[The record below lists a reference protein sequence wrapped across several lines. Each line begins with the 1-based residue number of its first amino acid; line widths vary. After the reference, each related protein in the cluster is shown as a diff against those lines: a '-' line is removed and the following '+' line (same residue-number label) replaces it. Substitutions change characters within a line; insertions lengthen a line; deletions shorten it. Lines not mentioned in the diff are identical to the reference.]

1 MARRSSYGDLLE
13 PGLRAIL
20 FDKYKAI
27 PQQYTKVFNV
37 LTSTKQDETDSGIS
51 GFGQFDETA
60 ETGVLTYEDP
70 LQGYDVSYTHKK
82 FAKGF
87 KVSEELWEDDQYNK
101 IKKMPEKLGVSAN
114 RTVETQAAGILNN
127 AFVTTYTTGGDGQAL
142 CSASHPRSDGGTA
155 QDNADTATLSESSLK
170 TAEMAMES
178 TLDDKG
184 QLITV
189 MPNLLIVP
197 PALKHTAKIL
207 LQSTGRPYDGSVV
220 YRNDINTLN
229 GEYELLVWA
238 YLGAAAG
245 GDDNAWFLVDT
256 AVQELNFFWR
266 KHLTFEQ
273 DNSFDTDEALYKAK
287 MRFSVGFSNWRGVYG
302 STGGA

>member
-20 FDKYKAI
+20 FEKYNAI

-51 GFGQFDETA
+51 GFGQFDEQS
-60 ETGVLTYEDP
+60 ESGSLTYEDP

-82 FAKGF
+82 FSKGF
-87 KVSEELWEDDQYNK
+87 KVTEEMWEDDQYNK
-101 IKKMPEKLGVSAN
+101 IKKMPEKLGVAAN
-114 RTVETQAAGILNN
+114 RTVETQAADILNN
-127 AFVTTYTTGGDGQAL
+127 AFVTTYTTGGDGYAL

-155 QDNADTATLSESSLK
+155 QDNTDTAALSEASLK
-170 TAEMAMES
+170 SAELAMEQ

-184 QLITV
+184 QLIAV

-197 PALKHTAKIL
+197 PELKHTAKIL
-207 LQSTGRPYDGSVV
+207 LQSTGRPYDGSTI
-220 YRNDINTLN
+220 YQNDINTLN

-238 YLGAAAG
+238 YIGAAAG
-245 GDDNAWFLVDT
+245 GSATAWFLMDT
-256 AVQELNFFWR
+256 SIAELNFFWR
-266 KHLTFEQ
+266 KQLTFDQ

-287 MRFSVGFSNWRGVYG
+287 MRFSCGFSNWRGFYG
-302 STGGA
+302 STGAA